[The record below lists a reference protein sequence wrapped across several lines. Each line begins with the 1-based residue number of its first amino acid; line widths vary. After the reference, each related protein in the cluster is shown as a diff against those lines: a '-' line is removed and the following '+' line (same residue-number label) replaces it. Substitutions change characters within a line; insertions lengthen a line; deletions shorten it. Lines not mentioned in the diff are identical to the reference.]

1 MSTKTAPRSIRS
13 RPRSIFKASTAPA
26 ALRLREAEAALA
38 CVLPLQDSADVRLHR
53 YFRANPKLGARDRA
67 FIAETTYAVLRH
79 LRRLD
84 HLTGPGR
91 DPRRLILACLVK
103 FSGYSVSELEPHLNA
118 DETRW
123 LRSVKAANLD
133 ELPLP
138 AKLELPDWL
147 YRRLAET
154 RSEPDLIALAQG
166 LLAPAPLDL
175 RINPVAAR
183 REDVIGALQGSGIEA
198 RPTPYS
204 PFGVRVA
211 GRPAVNQHPLYLE
224 GAIEIQD
231 EASQLVCLLLAPKRR
246 EMVVDLCAGAGGKSL
261 LVGAL
266 MRGQGRVYAFDVS
279 EKRLD
284 KLKPR
289 LARSGL
295 SNVYPSLILNES
307 DARLKR
313 LSGKIDRVLVD
324 TPCSGF
330 GTLRRNPDL
339 KWRQSPESIEQLKL
353 KQTALLER
361 GASLLKPEGR
371 LVYATCSVLRE
382 ENQGIVVDFL
392 GRHSEFE
399 IVSANTILAQQ
410 RISLDTGE
418 FLELCPH
425 VHGTDGFFAA
435 VLTRT
440 A

>member
-1 MSTKTAPRSIRS
+1 
-13 RPRSIFKASTAPA
+13 
-26 ALRLREAEAALA
+26 
-38 CVLPLQDSADVRLHR
+38 
-53 YFRANPKLGARDRA
+53 
-67 FIAETTYAVLRH
+67 
-79 LRRLD
+79 
-84 HLTGPGR
+84 
-91 DPRRLILACLVK
+91 
-103 FSGYSVSELEPHLNA
+103 
-118 DETRW
+118 
-123 LRSVKAANLD
+123 
-133 ELPLP
+133 
-138 AKLELPDWL
+138 
-147 YRRLAET
+147 
-154 RSEPDLIALAQG
+154 
-166 LLAPAPLDL
+166 
-175 RINPVAAR
+175 
-183 REDVIGALQGSGIEA
+183 
-198 RPTPYS
+198 
-204 PFGVRVA
+204 VRVA
-211 GRPAVNQHPLYLE
+211 GRPAINQHPLYLE

-261 LVGAL
+261 LMGAL

-295 SNVYPSLILNES
+295 SNIYPSLISNES

-353 KQTALLER
+353 RQTALLQR
-361 GASLLKPEGR
+361 GASLLKPGGR

-410 RISLDTGE
+410 HIPLDTGE
-418 FLELCPH
+418 FLELYPH

-435 VLTRT
+435 ALTRT
-440 A
+440 V